1 MRRLASA
8 LILMAAALPMAPAS
22 AANTLAIEL
31 QPFAFLAG
39 SCWRG
44 SFPGGQMTDTHCFS
58 PILHGHFLRDRH
70 IVNNAPDPYLGE
82 TIYRWDAATR
92 NIRWD
97 YYSSD
102 GMLMSGSAAGTDGG
116 ISFVISAVSPAGA
129 SPIAERIAWR
139 RDGADAYV
147 VTTEV
152 RENGVWRSRPNAMHF
167 QRIGPAP
174 AD

>member
-1 MRRLASA
+1 MRRFVSA
-8 LILMAAALPMAPAS
+8 LVLVAAALPIVPA
-22 AANTLAIEL
+22 AAADTLAAEL

-39 SCWRG
+39 SCWRA

-58 PILHGHFLRDRH
+58 PILNRHFLRDRH
-70 IVNNAPDPYLGE
+70 IVNNAPDPYRGE
-82 TIYRWDAATR
+82 TLYRWDPAART
-92 NIRWD
+92 IRWD
-97 YYSSD
+97 YYASD

-116 ISFVISAVSPAGA
+116 ISFEISAVSPAGA
-129 SPIAERIAWR
+129 ASIAERIAWR

-152 RENGVWRSRPNAMHF
+152 RENGAWRPRPGSMHF